1 MAEGGSGKKVS
12 FWGPLSSS
20 LCKKNH
26 IKAIL
31 TSTTRITT
39 TALKKPKKAQ
49 KFNIY
54 SMTTT
59 KNQEKSHLG
68 QRLRLIWQKNF
79 ILGTIILTP
88 MQKKSKKYTI
98 NFYNKD
104 NNNGKK
110 KKKKKLKNHVQS
122 FDHRNH

>member
-1 MAEGGSGKKVS
+1 
-12 FWGPLSSS
+12 
-20 LCKKNH
+20 
-26 IKAIL
+26 
-31 TSTTRITT
+31 
-39 TALKKPKKAQ
+39 
-49 KFNIY
+49 
-54 SMTTT
+54 MTTT

>member
-1 MAEGGSGKKVS
+1 MQKKPNKS
-12 FWGPLSSS
+12 NINIYN
-20 LCKKNH
+20 KDNNNR
-26 IKAIL
+26 
-31 TSTTRITT
+31 T
-39 TALKKPKKAQ
+39 KKPKKAQ

-88 MQKKSKKYTI
+88 MQKKKSKKYTI

-110 KKKKKLKNHVQS
+110 KKKRKKIEKSCSKL
-122 FDHRNH
+122 